1 MRNKTYTN
9 LTLHTSTEAG
19 EIKNKAIDGTISMD
33 DDGRTAHF
41 IEDVPNPSKKNPII
55 YKGTIVRTRMQA
67 NGMTRTTFQLR
78 AGTRNAALDREL
90 MMAQD
95 TIAVSRPFYEK
106 HFNITDPDEMEQDE
120 EQGSFEPEP
129 EPEPAKPKKSR
140 SRRKEQ
146 ISLEAETEG
155 GADE

>member
-33 DDGRTAHF
+33 DDGHTAHF

-106 HFNITDPDEMEQDE
+106 HFNITDPDEMEE
-120 EQGSFEPEP
+120 EQENLEP
-129 EPEPAKPKKSR
+129 EPEPAKPKKKR

-155 GADE
+155 GDNE